1 MTNTDLAIWSNDQSL
16 AEVKEIFAKDL
27 TEVEFKTFIG
37 IGKTTGLNPFLREIW
52 AVKYGKQS
60 ASIFIG
66 RDGYRKSA
74 QANTEY
80 DYHDVDAV
88 YENDDFSV
96 ENGVVRHSYNF
107 KNRGKLV
114 GAYCL
119 VKRKNASK
127 AMFTF
132 VDFVE
137 YYLGNKVIKDGKITE
152 EIKVG
157 QYGPMKETLWDTKP
171 ATMIKKVAEA
181 QGLRSTFQEL
191 FSGTYDESE
200 KWIMDEEKEE
210 KKEIRISENEQKKNF
225 EAFEEKMMCVKNISE
240 LQNIFVELNK
250 ARKINKDFINKS
262 QLEELIK
269 LKDEIK
275 EKLETPASVEEIQEG
290 EIEKLTEEAETRTGD

>member
-27 TEVEFKTFIG
+27 TEVEFKTFIW
-37 IGKTTGLNPFLREIW
+37 IWKTTWLNPFLREIW
-52 AVKYGKQS
+52 AVKYWKQS
-60 ASIFIG
+60 ASIFIW
-66 RDGYRKSA
+66 RDWYRKSA

-96 ENGVVRHSYNF
+96 ENWVVKHLYNF

-114 GAYCL
+114 WAYCL

-137 YYLGNKVIKDGKITE
+137 YYLGNKVIKDWEITK

-157 QYGPMKETLWDTKP
+157 QYWPMKETLWDTKP

-181 QGLRSTFQEL
+181 QGLRWAFQEL
-191 FSGTYDESE
+191 FAGTYEESE
-200 KWIMDEEKEE
+200 EIIEEQKP
-210 KKEIRISENEQKKNF
+210 KISENEQKKNF
-225 EAFEEKMMCVKNISE
+225 ETFEEKMMEVKNLEE
-240 LQNIFVELNK
+240 LQKVFVELNK
-250 ARKINKDFINKS
+250 ERKNNTDFLNKS
-262 QLEELIK
+262 QLDELIK

-275 EKLETPASVEEIQEG
+275 EKLETPAGVEDIQEW
-290 EIEKLTEEAETRTGD
+290 EVEKLIEEAETRTWD

>member
-27 TEVEFKTFIG
+27 TEVEFKTFIW
-37 IGKTTGLNPFLREIW
+37 IWKTTWLNPFLREIW
-52 AVKYGKQS
+52 AVKYWKQS
-60 ASIFIG
+60 ASIFIW
-66 RDGYRKSA
+66 RDWYRKSA

-96 ENGVVRHSYNF
+96 ENWVVRHSYNF

-114 GAYCL
+114 WAYCL

-137 YYLGNKVIKDGKITE
+137 YYLGNKVIKDWKITE

-157 QYGPMKETLWDTKP
+157 QYWPMKETLWDTKP

-181 QGLRSTFQEL
+181 QWLRSTFQEL
-191 FSGTYDESE
+191 FSWTYDESE

-210 KKEIRISENEQKKNF
+210 KKEIRISENEQKKNV

-275 EKLETPASVEEIQEG
+275 EKLETPASVEEIQEW
-290 EIEKLTEEAETRTGD
+290 EIEKLTEEAETRTWD

>member
-27 TEVEFKTFIG
+27 TEVEFKTFIW
-37 IGKTTGLNPFLREIW
+37 IWKTTWLNPFLREIW
-52 AVKYGKQS
+52 AVKYWKQS
-60 ASIFIG
+60 ASIFIW
-66 RDGYRKSA
+66 RDWYRKSA

-96 ENGVVRHSYNF
+96 ENWVVKHLYNF

-114 GAYCL
+114 WAYCL

-137 YYLGNKVIKDGKITE
+137 YYLGNKVIKDWEITK

-157 QYGPMKETLWDTKP
+157 QYWPMKETLWDTKP

-181 QGLRSTFQEL
+181 QGLRWAFQEL
-191 FSGTYDESE
+191 FAGTYEESE
-200 KWIMDEEKEE
+200 EIIEEQKP
-210 KKEIRISENEQKKNF
+210 KISENEQKKNF
-225 EAFEEKMMCVKNISE
+225 ETFEEKMMEVKNLEE
-240 LQNIFVELNK
+240 LQKVFVELNK
-250 ARKINKDFINKS
+250 ERKNNKDFLNKS
-262 QLEELIK
+262 QLDELIK

-275 EKLETPASVEEIQEG
+275 EKLETPAGVEDIQEW
-290 EIEKLTEEAETRTGD
+290 EVEKLIEEAETRTWD

>member
-27 TEVEFKTFIG
+27 TEVEFKTFIW
-37 IGKTTGLNPFLREIW
+37 IWKTTWLNPFLREIW
-52 AVKYGKQS
+52 AVKYWKQS
-60 ASIFIG
+60 ASIFIW
-66 RDGYRKSA
+66 RDWYRKSA

-96 ENGVVRHSYNF
+96 ENWVVKHLYNF

-114 GAYCL
+114 WAYCL

-132 VDFVE
+132 VDFME
-137 YYLGNKVIKDGKITE
+137 YYLGNKVIKDWEITK

-157 QYGPMKETLWDTKP
+157 QYWPMKETLWDTKP

-181 QGLRSTFQEL
+181 QGLRWAFQEL
-191 FSGTYDESE
+191 FAGTYEESE
-200 KWIMDEEKEE
+200 EIIEEQKP
-210 KKEIRISENEQKKNF
+210 KISENEQKKNF
-225 EAFEEKMMCVKNISE
+225 ETFEEKMMEVKNLEE
-240 LQNIFVELNK
+240 LQKVFVELNK
-250 ARKINKDFINKS
+250 ERKNNKDFLNKS
-262 QLEELIK
+262 QLDELIK

-275 EKLETPASVEEIQEG
+275 EKLETPAGVEDIQEW
-290 EIEKLTEEAETRTGD
+290 EVEKLIEEAETRTWD